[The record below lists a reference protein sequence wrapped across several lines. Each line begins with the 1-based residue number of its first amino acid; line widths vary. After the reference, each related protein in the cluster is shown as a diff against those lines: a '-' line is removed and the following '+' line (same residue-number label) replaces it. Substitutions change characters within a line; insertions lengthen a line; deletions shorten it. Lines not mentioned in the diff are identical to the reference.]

1 MMVRLASLVIVLAF
15 SVTAMADQGAT
26 SATPAAEP
34 AAGTKPAEAAAAAP
48 KIDGKYRY
56 VGGDKEQKVADDAI
70 EKVVQQMLFIK
81 RPIARSKLKTR
92 TKKATSWTFTTASG
106 KIKAVAEGIMTWES
120 PADGSAA
127 AVKTSQG
134 DDAKLTQKVAG
145 NHLTQLFITE
155 DGSRE
160 NDFVLGEDGVTLT
173 CSVTMKST
181 QLPEPV
187 RFVETFKK

>member
-15 SVTAMADQGAT
+15 SATAAQDG

-34 AAGTKPAEAAAAAP
+34 ATGAKPAEPAAAAP

-56 VGGDKEQKVADDAI
+56 VGGEKEQKAADDAI
-70 EKVVQQMLFIK
+70 EKVVQEMLFIK

-92 TKKATSWTFTTASG
+92 TKKATAWTFTTAGG
-106 KIKAVAEGIMTWES
+106 KIKAAAEGIMTWES

-134 DDAKLTQKVAG
+134 DDAKLTQKVSG
-145 NHLTQLFITE
+145 NKLTQVFVTE

-160 NDFVLGEDGVTLT
+160 NEFTLGDDGVTLT
-173 CSVTMKST
+173 CVVTMKSG
-181 QLPEPV
+181 QLPGPI
-187 RFVETFKK
+187 RFTETFKK